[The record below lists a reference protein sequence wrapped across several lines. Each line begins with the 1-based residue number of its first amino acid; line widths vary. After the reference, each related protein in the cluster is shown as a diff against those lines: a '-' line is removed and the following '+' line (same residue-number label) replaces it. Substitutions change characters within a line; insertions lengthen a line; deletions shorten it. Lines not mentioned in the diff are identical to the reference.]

1 MADQGDFSPQQIADA
16 NQASAFRRSP
26 GLDGRNPYYTQN
38 DRTAPLRSVDQP
50 GVERGAGV
58 QAQGPQGPNIQGP
71 SFRDRQLQ
79 YLQELQLAAQ
89 GQGDSRAQQYLRA
102 AHQQAYGGIQS
113 NISSMRN
120 QSYAAQ
126 MNAIRNQQAASNQGY
141 NLDTRS
147 LKAQEQ
153 AAASQALMTE
163 LNYLGNQDINDAQA
177 AQDFQQRMQA
187 YNDQM
192 TSFSEQMRFQQALK
206 ARENRISMARIKEG
220 MDLQTQQMYDQYGKA
235 AAQAAATGL
244 AAYGKSQ
251 QTNQPQQQQP
261 VVQQNTS
268 QPATNTGTPFDDGTN
283 QMPSS
288 EGYA

>member
-38 DRTAPLRSVDQP
+38 DRVAPLRSVDQVGP
-50 GVERGAGV
+50 ERGTGV

-120 QSYAAQ
+120 QNYAAQ

-192 TSFSEQMRFQQALK
+192 GTFYEQMRLEQALK

-220 MDLQTQQMYDQYGKA
+220 MDLQTQQTYAQYGKA

-244 AAYGKSQ
+244 AAYEKSQ
-251 QTNQPQQQQP
+251 QTNQPQQQP

-268 QPATNTGTPFDDGTN
+268 QPPANTGQPFDDGTN